1 MPLDGA
7 IVANSG
13 LYQGNALQGVDAK
26 GRVAIPSRFRDV
38 IQRNA
43 EGPDASTV
51 IITRHPDLPCLRAYD
66 ASWSYL
72 RHDRIDDRE
81 VAADDGTP
89 YERQKERDFGAV
101 DTPSFDSAG
110 RFFLHGL
117 LKRRAKIADL
127 AFFIGAGRTFN
138 IWSPEVLLS
147 SDADA
152 EAREWC
158 EYLMETRGAK
168 A

>member
-1 MPLDGA
+1 M
-7 IVANSG
+7 ANSG

-26 GRVAIPSRFRDV
+26 GRVAIPARFRDV

-43 EGPDASTV
+43 EGPDASTLIV
-51 IITRHPDLPCLRAYD
+51 TRHPDLPCLRAYD
-66 ASWSYL
+66 ASWSHL
-72 RHDRIDDRE
+72 RHERIDDRE
-81 VAADDGTP
+81 VDAEDGKP

-101 DTPSFDSAG
+101 DTPTFDSAG

-138 IWSPEVLLS
+138 IWSPELLLS